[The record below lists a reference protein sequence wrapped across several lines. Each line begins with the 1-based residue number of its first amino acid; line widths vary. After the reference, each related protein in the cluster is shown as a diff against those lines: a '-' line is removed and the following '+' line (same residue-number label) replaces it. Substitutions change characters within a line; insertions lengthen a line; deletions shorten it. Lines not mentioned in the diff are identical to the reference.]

1 RGAVRSCAV
10 KKILDFSRLTV
21 LVIDDDEEGRAF
33 LSEILRACDATVLD
47 ADNIP
52 APRRAYVS
60 THKLDLVMTDLALPG
75 DVGAMFL
82 KWLRQQPSVQTVA
95 AILNVPTGR
104 TSRGT

>member
-1 RGAVRSCAV
+1 M
-10 KKILDFSRLTV
+10 KKILDFSGLTV
-21 LVIDDDEEGRAF
+21 RVIDDHEDGRAF
-33 LSEILRACDATVLD
+33 LSEILRACDATE

-75 DVGAMFL
+75 EDGAMFL

-104 TSRGT
+104 TSGGA